1 MKLKLPQH
9 YCIVVSGAD
18 KTVVAVKVLHSVH
31 VCITFR
37 VPGTGR
43 YQGLGV
49 SLTYSSRLPV
59 NKSVHTVKQDVSVV
73 VTQVEKKIRIF
84 EDFFFQR
91 ALFGLNQLTLK
102 VILQNQKT
110 LFYLLINILNASNTH
125 QRCFY
130 S

>member
-43 YQGLGV
+43 YQGLWV

-59 NKSVHTVKQDVSVV
+59 NKSVHTVKKDVSVV
-73 VTQVEKKIRIF
+73 VTRSLKKNRIF
-84 EDFFFQR
+84 EDFFF
-91 ALFGLNQLTLK
+91 
-102 VILQNQKT
+102 
-110 LFYLLINILNASNTH
+110 
-125 QRCFY
+125 
-130 S
+130 

>member
-49 SLTYSSRLPV
+49 GLTYSSRLPV

-84 EDFFFQR
+84 EDFFSTCVF
-91 ALFGLNQLTLK
+91 FGP
-102 VILQNQKT
+102 
-110 LFYLLINILNASNTH
+110 S
-125 QRCFY
+125 
-130 S
+130 

>member
-49 SLTYSSRLPV
+49 GLTNSSRLPV
-59 NKSVHTVKQDVSVV
+59 NKSVHTVKQGVSVV

-84 EDFFFQR
+84 EDFFSTCVF
-91 ALFGLNQLTLK
+91 FGL
-102 VILQNQKT
+102 
-110 LFYLLINILNASNTH
+110 S
-125 QRCFY
+125 
-130 S
+130 

>member
-49 SLTYSSRLPV
+49 GLTYSSRLPV

-84 EDFFFQR
+84 EDFFSTCVFFWTKLTHSESYFTKPKNSGL
-91 ALFGLNQLTLK
+91 LFD
-102 VILQNQKT
+102 
-110 LFYLLINILNASNTH
+110 
-125 QRCFY
+125 
-130 S
+130 

>member
-1 MKLKLPQH
+1 M
-9 YCIVVSGAD
+9 SGAD

-49 SLTYSSRLPV
+49 GLTYSSRLPV

-73 VTQVEKKIRIF
+73 VTRTLKKITYFLKIF
-84 EDFFFQR
+84 FSTCVFW
-91 ALFGLNQLTLK
+91 TK
-102 VILQNQKT
+102 
-110 LFYLLINILNASNTH
+110 STH
-125 QRCFY
+125 SESYFTKPKN
-130 S
+130 SVLPFD

>member
-1 MKLKLPQH
+1 M
-9 YCIVVSGAD
+9 SGAD

-49 SLTYSSRLPV
+49 SFTYSSRLPV

-73 VTQVEKKIRIF
+73 VTQVEKKLRIF
-84 EDFFFQR
+84 QDFFFSTCV
-91 ALFGLNQLTLK
+91 FWTK
-102 VILQNQKT
+102 
-110 LFYLLINILNASNTH
+110 STH
-125 QRCFY
+125 SESYFTKPKN
-130 S
+130 SVLPFD

>member
-49 SLTYSSRLPV
+49 SFAYSSRLPV

-73 VTQVEKKIRIF
+73 VTRTLKKITYFLKIF
-84 EDFFFQR
+84 FSTCVFW
-91 ALFGLNQLTLK
+91 TK
-102 VILQNQKT
+102 
-110 LFYLLINILNASNTH
+110 STH
-125 QRCFY
+125 SESYFTKPKN
-130 S
+130 SVLPFD

>member
-1 MKLKLPQH
+1 M
-9 YCIVVSGAD
+9 SGAD

-59 NKSVHTVKQDVSVV
+59 NKSVHTVKQDVSLV
-73 VTQVEKKIRIF
+73 VTQVEKKNYAFLKI
-84 EDFFFQR
+84 FFFNVR
-91 ALFGLNQLTLK
+91 VFGLSQLTLK

-110 LFYLLINILNASNTH
+110 LVYFLINILNASNTH

>member
-49 SLTYSSRLPV
+49 SFTYSSRLPV
-59 NKSVHTVKQDVSVV
+59 NKSVHTVKQDVSLV
-73 VTQVEKKIRIF
+73 VTQVEKKNYAFLKI
-84 EDFFFQR
+84 FFFNVR
-91 ALFGLNQLTLK
+91 VFGL
-102 VILQNQKT
+102 
-110 LFYLLINILNASNTH
+110 S
-125 QRCFY
+125 
-130 S
+130 

>member
-1 MKLKLPQH
+1 M
-9 YCIVVSGAD
+9 SGAD

-73 VTQVEKKIRIF
+73 VTHVEKNYAFLKG
-84 EDFFFQR
+84 FFFQR
-91 ALFGLNQLTLK
+91 AFFGISQLTLK

-110 LFYLLINILNASNTH
+110 LVYFLINILNASNTH